1 MDQKMRREK
10 AAALVD
16 EAMRAGA
23 DAADA
28 VIIHEQSVSVE
39 VRLGKVEATQSS
51 ESDDFSIRVYV
62 GKKVATISANLTAD
76 PKILAARA
84 VAMAKVSPE
93 NPFEGLAEQE
103 YLVQSPRDLD
113 IFDDYRPTPQRLTD
127 DALAMEE
134 AALAVEGITNSGG
147 AAASYGCGGLVL
159 VTSNGFSGAYQS
171 SEFSRSLSVIAGDGD
186 AMERDYDYSA
196 ATHFVDLTDSA
207 AVGQSA
213 ALRAI
218 KRLNPRQVKTAHVD
232 VIFDPRVARGIASH
246 LAAMVNGASVVR
258 KSSLLKDKM
267 GEQIMKKGVVVSDN
281 PLRPR
286 GIRSRPF
293 DGEGVEGTPLNVI
306 EDGILKTWLLSSAS
320 ARELKLKTNGHGT
333 RSAGNIIPESTNFA
347 IEPGLVSPRTM
358 LENLKTGFYVTELF
372 GHGVDLVTGQY
383 SRGASGFWVENGE
396 CAFSISGVTLASDLL
411 HMLSHL
417 TPANDLDRRFGTS
430 APTLLIEG
438 MMLAGQ

>member
-1 MDQKMRREK
+1 MDQKLQIEK

-28 VIIHEQSVSVE
+28 VIVHTQSVSVE
-39 VRLGKVEATQSS
+39 VRLGAVEATQSS
-51 ESDDFSIRVYV
+51 ESDDFSVRVYV
-62 GKKVATISANLTAD
+62 GKKVASISANLTAD
-76 PKILAARA
+76 PKMLAARA
-84 VAMAKVSPE
+84 VAMAKASPE
-93 NPFEGLAEQE
+93 NPFEGLADRE

-113 IFDDYRPTPQRLTD
+113 IFDDYRPTAESLTD

-159 VTSNGFSGAYQS
+159 VTSDGFSGAYQS
-171 SEFSRSLSVIAGDGD
+171 SQFSRSLSVIAGEGD
-186 AMERDYDYSA
+186 AMERDYDYAA
-196 ATHFVDLTDSA
+196 ATHFVDLSDSA
-207 AVGQSA
+207 AIGQNA
-213 ALRAI
+213 ALRAV
-218 KRLNPRQVKTAHVD
+218 KRLNPRQVKTAQVD

-246 LAAMVNGASVVR
+246 LAAMVNGAAVVR
-258 KSSLLKDKM
+258 KTSLLKDKM
-267 GEQIMKKGVVVSDN
+267 GEQIMRKGVVVSDN

-286 GIRSRPF
+286 GIASRPF

-306 EDGILKTWLLSSAS
+306 EDGILKDWLLASPS

-333 RSAGNIIPESTNFA
+333 RSAANIVPESTNFA
-347 IEPGLVSPRTM
+347 IEPGSISPQT
-358 LENLKTGFYVTELF
+358 LLKNLRTGFYVTELF
-372 GHGVDLVTGQY
+372 GQGVDLVTGQY

-396 CAFSISGVTLASDLL
+396 CTFAISGVTLASDLL
-411 HMLSHL
+411 HMLAHL
-417 TPANDLDRRFGTS
+417 TPATDLDRRFSTS
-430 APTLLIEG
+430 SPTLLIEG